1 MACDKNQTYT
11 CRFGESGIGRTEPA
25 SMFVIELRLQLGLQL
40 IITLTLT

>member
-11 CRFGESGIGRTEPA
+11 CRFGASNPGLTEPA